1 MDINSI
7 VNNVKRV
14 KSVPVYEGDG
24 EEAGEVSEELL
35 PGEFP
40 EGAPPPPDHT
50 PLLRHGPR
58 GHRAVGSR
66 HTVPGQRGNLDANG
80 RIFRQYIHVSRL
92 IHVNVNKRC

>member
-7 VNNVKRV
+7 VNSVKRV

-40 EGAPPPPDHT
+40 EGAAPPPDHT

-58 GHRAVGSR
+58 GHRAVG
-66 HTVPGQRGNLDANG
+66 
-80 RIFRQYIHVSRL
+80 RQSPVSGE
-92 IHVNVNKRC
+92 I